1 MSTTTTIAKASAV
14 SRALTS
20 AGLRKAVWNASGM
33 VRGWGEY
40 SPGVK
45 SEQDMKTGRERVRR
59 GTYRDGR
66 PRYTYVS
73 NNEALN
79 RVFVT
84 YEHGAMGRSRGQEER
99 LAVETE
105 YLDKAAAI
113 LEEKGYTVTKTDGG
127 GSMRH
132 VVLEVTR

>member
-1 MSTTTTIAKASAV
+1 MSTTTIANAGAVTRILTKA
-14 SRALTS
+14 
-20 AGLRKAVWNASGM
+20 GMRKAVWNASGM

-40 SPGVK
+40 SPGIK

-66 PRYTYVS
+66 PRYSYVS

-84 YEHGAMGRSRGQEER
+84 YEHGSMGRRREQEER
-99 LAVETE
+99 LRVETE
-105 YLDKAAAI
+105 YLDKAAVI
-113 LEEKGYTVTKTDGG
+113 LREKGYTVKVTTGG
-127 GSMRH
+127 GTSRH
-132 VVLEVTR
+132 VVLEVSK